1 MVAESGLRRWSLTV
15 KLLVPFISIFVGA
28 IVALG
33 IMFVQA
39 QNASLSRSLERKSE
53 SLARNLATAAG
64 DPFAMGEYDQLQ
76 QILEAAKSADR
87 DIAYAILVGNDGRG
101 VASTDVTLR
110 NQTLTR
116 TEFEAAALRIH
127 SLVRRPTPSTG
138 VYEVAVPVKAQ
149 SNRLGVLRIGVSTEE
164 ITAMAQ
170 SAAWTFSGVG
180 LLALVL
186 GVGVYVYVARL
197 MVRPL
202 RQAAQRLQELAAG
215 EADLTVRLDAR
226 SQDETGQL
234 ARSLNTFLDN
244 MQRLV
249 RQIREASAQVGIA
262 AEQLS
267 EASQQLSTGS
277 QQQASSLEETAASLE
292 ELTGTVRQN
301 AANAQEASRLAIG
314 SRDTAE
320 AGGQVVSEA
329 VSAMQEITRAAR
341 KIAEIIAVIDDIA
354 FQTNLLALNAAVE
367 AARAGEQGR
376 GFAVVAA
383 EVRSL
388 AQRSA
393 EAAKE
398 IKALIQ
404 DSVMKIDDGAGLVN
418 KSGQTLHEIVGS
430 VKQVTTI
437 VTDIASASRE
447 QAVGIEQVNRA
458 VTQMDQVVQ
467 GVAAQTE
474 ELTSTAE
481 TLAAQSGELQD
492 LVGRFRLDDGG
503 GRQAA
508 TTAPAA
514 APFGRQVR
522 ATARRSSRRSAAV
535 MTTPLS
541 TNGAALRG
549 DETFEEF

>member
-127 SLVRRPTPSTG
+127 SLVRRPTPSAG

-215 EADLTVRLDAR
+215 EADLTVRLDAG

-329 VSAMQEITRAAR
+329 VTAMQEITRAAR

-418 KSGQTLHEIVGS
+418 RSGQTLHDIVGS

-503 GRQAA
+503 GWQA
-508 TTAPAA
+508 APAA
-514 APFGRQVR
+514 ATAAPLGRQVR
-522 ATARRSSRRSAAV
+522 ATARRSSRRSGV
-535 MTTPLS
+535 LTTAPS

-549 DETFEEF
+549 DESFEEF

>member
-76 QILEAAKSADR
+76 QILEAAKTADR

-116 TEFEAAALRIH
+116 TEFEAAALRVH
-127 SLVRRPTPSTG
+127 SLVRRPTPSNG
-138 VYEVAVPVKAQ
+138 VYEVTVPVKAQ

-164 ITAMAQ
+164 ITAMAR

-329 VSAMQEITRAAR
+329 VTAMQEITRAAR

-404 DSVMKIDDGAGLVN
+404 DSVTKIDDGAGLVN
-418 KSGQTLHEIVGS
+418 KSGQTLHDIVGS

-492 LVGRFRLDDGG
+492 LVGRFCLDDGG
-503 GRQAA
+503 GRQATPA
-508 TTAPAA
+508 DAPL
-514 APFGRQVR
+514 GRPVR
-522 ATARRSSRRSAAV
+522 ATTRRSSRRSAAV
-535 MTTPLS
+535 MTTARS

>member
-164 ITAMAQ
+164 ISAMAQ

-329 VSAMQEITRAAR
+329 VTAMQEITRAAR

-404 DSVMKIDDGAGLVN
+404 DSVTKIDDGAGLVN
-418 KSGQTLHEIVGS
+418 KSGQTLHDIVGS

-508 TTAPAA
+508 PADAPL
-514 APFGRQVR
+514 GRQVR
-522 ATARRSSRRSAAV
+522 ATTRRSSRRSAAV
-535 MTTPLS
+535 MTTARS

>member
-76 QILEAAKSADR
+76 QILEAAKAADR

-127 SLVRRPTPSTG
+127 SLVRRPTPSSG

-277 QQQASSLEETAASLE
+277 QQQASSLEETAASPE

-301 AANAQEASRLAIG
+301 ATNAQEASRLAIG
-314 SRDTAE
+314 SRATAE

-418 KSGQTLHEIVGS
+418 KSGQTLHDIVGS

-503 GRQAA
+503 RQAA
-508 TTAPAA
+508 PALPAA
-514 APFGRQVR
+514 APLGRHVR
-522 ATARRSSRRSAAV
+522 ATVRRSSRRSTAV
-535 MTTPLS
+535 MTTAPS

>member
-15 KLLVPFISIFVGA
+15 KLVVPFISIFVGA

-33 IMFVQA
+33 LMFVQA

-76 QILEAAKSADR
+76 QILEAAKAADR

-127 SLVRRPTPSTG
+127 SLVRRPTPSSG

-215 EADLTVRLDAR
+215 EADLTVRLDAG

-329 VSAMQEITRAAR
+329 VTAMQEITRAAR

-418 KSGQTLHEIVGS
+418 KSGQTLHDIVGS

-503 GRQAA
+503 RQTVPA
-508 TTAPAA
+508 APAA
-514 APFGRQVR
+514 VSLGRQVR
-522 ATARRSSRRSAAV
+522 ATARRPSRRSAAV

-549 DETFEEF
+549 DESFEEF

>member
-76 QILEAAKSADR
+76 QILEAAKAADR

-127 SLVRRPTPSTG
+127 SLVRRPTPSSG

-329 VSAMQEITRAAR
+329 VTAMQEITRAAR

-418 KSGQTLHEIVGS
+418 KSGQTLHDIVGS

-503 GRQAA
+503 RQ
-508 TTAPAA
+508 TAPAA
-514 APFGRQVR
+514 PAAVSLGRQVR
-522 ATARRSSRRSAAV
+522 ATARRSSRRSTAV

-549 DETFEEF
+549 DESFEEF

>member
-1 MVAESGLRRWSLTV
+1 MAAESGLRRWSLTV

-76 QILEAAKSADR
+76 QILEAAKNADR
-87 DIAYAILVGNDGRG
+87 DIAYAILIGNDGRG

-116 TEFEAAALRIH
+116 TEFEAAALRIQT
-127 SLVRRPTPSTG
+127 LVRRPTPVSG
-138 VYEVAVPVKAQ
+138 VYEVAVPVRAQ

-164 ITAMAQ
+164 ITAMAE

-215 EADLTVRLDAR
+215 EADLTVRLEAG

-320 AGGQVVSEA
+320 GGGQVVSEA
-329 VSAMQEITRAAR
+329 VTAMQEITRAAR

-383 EVRSL
+383 EVRNL

-404 DSVMKIDDGAGLVN
+404 DSVAKIDDGAGLVN
-418 KSGQTLHEIVGS
+418 KSGQTLHDIVGS

-447 QAVGIEQVNRA
+447 QAAGIEQVNRA

-467 GVAAQTE
+467 GIAAQTE

-503 GRQAA
+503 RHA
-508 TTAPAA
+508 APAA
-514 APFGRQVR
+514 PAVASLGRQGR

-535 MTTPLS
+535 MTTPPS

-549 DETFEEF
+549 DESFEEF

>member
-1 MVAESGLRRWSLTV
+1 MLAESRLRRSSLTA
-15 KLLVPFISIFVGA
+15 KLLVPFVSIFVGA

-39 QNASLSRSLERKSE
+39 QNAALSRSLERKSE
-53 SLARNLATAAG
+53 SLARNLATAAS

-76 QILEAAKSADR
+76 QILEAAKAADR

-116 TEFEAAALRIH
+116 TEFEAAALKVQA
-127 SLVRRPTPSTG
+127 LVRRPTLASG
-138 VYEVAVPVKAQ
+138 VYEVAVPVRAQ

-164 ITAMAQ
+164 ITAMARG
-170 SAAWTFSGVG
+170 AAWTFSGVG

-197 MVRPL
+197 LVRPL
-202 RQAAQRLQELAAG
+202 RQAAQRLRELAAG
-215 EADLTVRLDAR
+215 EADLTVRLEAP
-226 SQDETGQL
+226 SEDETGQL

-244 MQRLV
+244 MHRLV
-249 RQIREASAQVGIA
+249 RQIREASAQVGTA

-267 EASQQLSTGS
+267 EASQQFSTGS
-277 QQQASSLEETAASLE
+277 QEQASSLEETAASLE

-301 AANAQEASRLAIG
+301 AANAQEASRLAVE

-320 AGGQVVSEA
+320 MGGQVVAEA
-329 VSAMQEITRAAR
+329 VTAMQEITRAAR

-383 EVRSL
+383 EVRNL

-393 EAAKE
+393 EAAKQ

-404 DSVMKIDDGAGLVN
+404 DSVAKIEDGAGLVN
-418 KSGQTLHEIVGS
+418 KSGQTLQAIVGS

-447 QAVGIEQVNRA
+447 QAVGIDQVNRA
-458 VTQMDQVVQ
+458 VTHMDQVVQ
-467 GVAAQTE
+467 SVAAQTE

-492 LVGRFRLDDGG
+492 LVGRFRLEEAGG
-503 GRQAA
+503 QDAPAVAVPRSVGRSVRASARRPSRRAA
-508 TTAPAA
+508 GVLTAPA
-514 APFGRQVR
+514 G
-522 ATARRSSRRSAAV
+522 
-535 MTTPLS
+535 
-541 TNGAALRG
+541 TNGRA
-549 DETFEEF
+549 DESFEEF

>member
-127 SLVRRPTPSTG
+127 SLVRRPTPSSG

-329 VSAMQEITRAAR
+329 VTAMQEITRAAR

-383 EVRSL
+383 EARSL

-404 DSVMKIDDGAGLVN
+404 DSVTKIDDGAGLVN

-503 GRQAA
+503 RQAA
-508 TTAPAA
+508 PGAPAA
-514 APFGRQVR
+514 APLGRQVR
-522 ATARRSSRRSAAV
+522 ARRSSRRSAAV
-535 MTTPLS
+535 MTTAS
-541 TNGAALRG
+541 SANGAVLRG
-549 DETFEEF
+549 DESFEEF

>member
-15 KLLVPFISIFVGA
+15 KLVVPFISIFVGA

-33 IMFVQA
+33 LMFVQA

-127 SLVRRPTPSTG
+127 SLVRRPTPSSG

-329 VSAMQEITRAAR
+329 VTAMQEITRAAR

-418 KSGQTLHEIVGS
+418 KSGQTLHDIVGS

-503 GRQAA
+503 RQ
-508 TTAPAA
+508 TAPAA
-514 APFGRQVR
+514 PAAVSLGRQVR

-535 MTTPLS
+535 MTTPPS

-549 DETFEEF
+549 DESFEEF